1 MNIEN
6 KIQSFI
12 GGKKI
17 AVVGVSAS
25 GAGFGAKVY
34 RDLKAKGYSVFA
46 INPKAA
52 EFEGDPCYRD
62 LASLRTEI
70 PDIDGAVLVV
80 PPAITESV
88 VEEAAGAGITRI
100 WMQEGAESAA
110 AIELCKTN
118 SIEVVHGRCV
128 MVETD

>member
-1 MNIEN
+1 MSIEN
-6 KIQSFI
+6 KIRDFI

-46 INPKAA
+46 VNPKAT
-52 EFEGDPCYRD
+52 EFEGYRCFRD
-62 LASLRTEI
+62 LASLQADV
-70 PDIDGAVLVV
+70 PNIDGVVLVV
-80 PPAITESV
+80 PPAISERV
-88 VEEAAGAGITRI
+88 VAEAAQAGIGRV

-110 AIELCKTN
+110 AIALCETLC
-118 SIEVVHGRCV
+118 IEVVHGRCV